1 MYMLDSD
8 VCINCMRGK
17 NKEVFERIIS
27 LTPANFKI
35 PSIVLAEL
43 WFGVEH
49 SNSKEANSSVL
60 EVFLH
65 DFSIAPFDERCAK
78 AYSKIREHLQTSG
91 KLIGPNDML
100 IAATAIAND
109 ATLVSNNIREYSRVP
124 NLQVESWSV
133 EKLY

>member
-1 MYMLDSD
+1 MYVLDSD

-17 NKEVFERIIS
+17 DKDVFNRIIA

-49 SNSKEANSSVL
+49 SGSRDANACVL

-65 DFSIAPFDERCAK
+65 DFDIAPFDERCAHE
-78 AYSKIREHLQTSG
+78 YSKIRKSLTAAG

-100 IAATAIAND
+100 IAATALAND
-109 ATLVSNNIREYSRVP
+109 ATLVSNNIREFSRVP
-124 NLQVESWSV
+124 NLRVESWSV
-133 EKLY
+133 VRE